1 MAVTRLGG
9 LVESNLNRLFYKII
23 GDPEQESMSSF
34 TVHGRFNKHTT
45 GVILLLICIL
55 LTSCQAIR
63 PSSCPFQYPQARC
76 LPSFPDRD
84 GWYGAD
90 GAYSIKLDQQ
100 RTLWLF
106 GDTFVSEEPKRK
118 DRIGMDVL
126 LGTTMAI
133 STCSENTG
141 FNIQYYLKKKNGKF
155 VSSFGNNE
163 FLWPQDPF
171 IAKDT
176 LYIPLLI
183 IIALPENPSPFNFKV
198 GGHKI
203 ARIRDFQND
212 NPNLWPVDYLD
223 WTNAL
228 APGIEA
234 LATTSVVYDQYV
246 YFYPLYRYAA
256 GNVNISGN
264 ILARIHIHQ
273 LDTPAGHFEYLMKG
287 NIWQKNLQPEE
298 VQIVFSAGVSELS
311 VRYHPEKQEWMAV
324 YLSPENKGRQLLYS
338 TAPSLEGPWSAP
350 APLIEFIAEVDP
362 ESPLYNQNTFC
373 YAGKEHRQFAQGRN
387 IVITYVCNSIEEI
400 DNQESFIR
408 KNTFLYRPSVV
419 TIRR

>member
-1 MAVTRLGG
+1 
-9 LVESNLNRLFYKII
+9 
-23 GDPEQESMSSF
+23 MSSF
-34 TVHGRFNKHTT
+34 TFHGRFNKYST

-90 GAYSIKLDQQ
+90 GAYSIKLDEQ

-212 NPNLWPVDYLD
+212 NPNSWPVDYLD

-234 LATTSVVYDQYV
+234 LATTSVVHDQYV
-246 YFYPLYRYAA
+246 YFYPLYRYNT
-256 GNVNISGN
+256 GKIHIRGN
-264 ILARIHIHQ
+264 ILARIPINR
-273 LDTPAGHFEYLMKG
+273 LGNPAGHFEYLMKE
-287 NIWQKNLQPEE
+287 NIWKKNLQPEE
-298 VQIVFSAGVSELS
+298 VKIVFSAGVSELS
-311 VRYHPEKQEWMAV
+311 VRYHPENREWMAV

-338 TAPSLEGPWSAP
+338 TAPNLEGPWSAP
-350 APLIEFIAEVDP
+350 EPLIESIAEVDP
-362 ESPLYNQNTFC
+362 ASPLYDQHTFC
-373 YAGKEHRQFAQGRN
+373 YAGKEHRQFACGRD
-387 IVITYVCNSIEEI
+387 IVITYVCNSVEDI
-400 DNQESFIR
+400 DKQESFIR
-408 KNTFLYRPSVV
+408 RNSFLYRPSVV

>member
-1 MAVTRLGG
+1 MNGLTRWGR
-9 LVESNLNRLFYKII
+9 LNKNNA
-23 GDPEQESMSSF
+23 GM
-34 TVHGRFNKHTT
+34 
-45 GVILLLICIL
+45 ILLLLSLFI
-55 LTSCQAIR
+55 TSCSAIWPSTCPYPFSQAG
-63 PSSCPFQYPQARC
+63 C
-76 LPSFPDRD
+76 LPSFPDQN

-90 GAYSIKLDQQ
+90 GAYSISLDEK

-106 GDTFVSEEPKRK
+106 GDTFVSEEQKRK
-118 DRIGMDVL
+118 DRVGMDVL
-126 LGTTMAI
+126 LGTTVAI

-141 FNIQYYLKKKNGKF
+141 FNIKYYLKKKNGKF
-155 VSSFGNNE
+155 VSSFGDNE

-171 IAKDT
+171 IAQGV

-183 IIALPENPSPFNFKV
+183 IVGLPENPPPFNFKV

-223 WTNAL
+223 WTRAL
-228 APGIEA
+228 ANGIEA

-246 YFYPLYRYAA
+246 YFYPLYRHAA

-264 ILARIHIHQ
+264 ILARIPIRQ
-273 LDTPAGHFEYLMKG
+273 LDNPAGHFEYLTKG
-287 NIWQKNLQPEE
+287 DVWQKNLQPED
-298 VQIVFSAGVSELS
+298 VKIIFSAGVSELS
-311 VRYHPEKQEWMAV
+311 VRYHPEDREWMAV

-338 TAPSLEGPWSAP
+338 TAPNLEGPWSAP
-350 APLIEFIAEVDP
+350 ASLIESIAEVDQA
-362 ESPLYNQNTFC
+362 SPLYNQNTFC
-373 YAGKEHRQFAQGRN
+373 YAGKEHRQFARSRN
-387 IVITYVCNSIEEI
+387 IVVTYVCNSIEDI